1 MRTLTPRDAHALMNL
16 LVKEATGQD
25 PTIQIVDTSTF
36 VSAGEQVLATGV
48 ENTLNALS
56 ILVGRT
62 LMAVRPYKAKFSL
75 TDAKSDLYSTRLRK
89 ISFYSKESLASGDW
103 NTNLFTNFSDGYTN
117 GKNANPEGKAQS
129 TASMWEQHPS
139 IPLEMNFSGQ
149 SVWQDCLTVYEHQ
162 LKVAF
167 RSEADFNSFVSAMM
181 VQKGNEIESQK
192 EAFDRMAVLNFI
204 GGLYDLNKGKTVVN
218 LTAEYNAEF
227 GTNYTSAELRTTYLK
242 EFLAFFV
249 EKFKLASDYLTNRSN
264 MYHWSPAKNVG
275 GVDYTILRHTP
286 KDRQKAYLYN
296 PLFVKAEAQVL
307 PQIFHDNYLKVD
319 NAEMVGYWQNI
330 NEPSKVNVTPAIP
343 NTTDPNAGQVA
354 GNNVSLDYVVGIIFD
369 TDALMTM
376 FQLEEVDTTV
386 KEARKHY
393 RNIWYSFSKN
403 AVNDFTENAV
413 LFIMKDN

>member
-1 MRTLTPRDAHALMNL
+1 MRALTPRDAHALMNL

-25 PTIQIVDTSTF
+25 ASIQVVDTSTF

-75 TDAKSDLYSTRLRK
+75 TDADGSLYATRLRK

-103 NTNLFTNFSDGYTN
+103 NTQLFTNFADGYTN
-117 GKNANPEGKAQS
+117 GKNPNGEGVAQS
-129 TASMWEQHPS
+129 TASMWEQNPA
-139 IPLEMNFSGQ
+139 IPLEMNFAGQ
-149 SVWQDCLTVYEHQ
+149 SVWQDCITVYEHQ

-167 RSEADFNSFVSAMM
+167 SSEADFNAFVSGMM

-192 EAFDRMAVLNFI
+192 EAFDRMTVLNYI
-204 GGLYDLNKGKTVVN
+204 AGLYDLNQGKTVVN
-218 LTAEYNAEF
+218 LTAEFNTEF

-249 EKFKLASDYLTNRSN
+249 EKFKLASDYLTDRSN
-264 MYHWSPAKNVG
+264 QYHWSPAKTVG
-275 GVDYTILRHTP
+275 GVNYTLLRHTP

-307 PQIFHDNYLKVD
+307 PQIFHDNYLKID

-330 NEPSKVNVTPAIP
+330 NEPSKVSVTPAIP
-343 NTTDPNAGQVA
+343 NTANPSAGQVA
-354 GNNVSLDYVVGIIFD
+354 GNPVALDYVVGMIFD

-403 AVNDFTENAV
+403 AINDFTENAV
-413 LFIMKDN
+413 LFVMKDN